1 MSTIKDK
8 SDNILSIG
16 STVEVGAPLDDEL
29 HQHEFT
35 GTIESFR
42 NGNVV
47 VEDMEGNQFEV
58 SPNNVVLY

>member
-16 STVEVGAPLDDEL
+16 STVEVGDPLGDEL
-29 HQHEFT
+29 HQHGFT
-35 GTIESFR
+35 GTVEAFR

-47 VEDMEGNQFEV
+47 VEDMDGNQFEV
-58 SPNNVVLY
+58 SPSNVILY